1 MAEKQ
6 LPACS
11 LTARITEF
19 SIPPVS
25 DGLVI
30 GKESPI
36 GFAAIGKALHL
47 LVADHYQAIEVADDV
62 ISHIIVRRNLLRRVP
77 EQKLVAFVR
86 SRIRPLMSPEEILHL
101 ELTAEVKVEDSE
113 P

>member
-1 MAEKQ
+1 MGEKQ
-6 LPACS
+6 SPSCT

-30 GKESPI
+30 GKESAI
-36 GFAAIGKALHL
+36 GFSAISRALHL
-47 LVADHYQAIEVADDV
+47 LVANQYQAIEVSDDV
-62 ISHIIVRRNLLRRVP
+62 ISHLIVRRNLLRRVP
-77 EQKLVAFVR
+77 EQKLVAFVI

-101 ELTAEVKVEDSE
+101 ELTAEVKLEDSE
-113 P
+113 S